1 MDKKRVIIIAFF
13 VLVTFLLF
21 GQEETGYQQS
31 GTIFSLKLT
40 PSFEIP
46 IGTDRDIFNYGGGVD
61 LSAVLQPAGQSLVYF
76 SSDLSYSFIPT
87 QKADLSVSRFSLGAG
102 AGLNFGLIGNL
113 SLFANTRAGYY
124 YGFLNDGSG
133 TSQGNPFV
141 SAGLGLAYQFT
152 KRISLGVG
160 ASYNSYLGFY
170 NNWSIS
176 LGTAFRLSS

>member
-1 MDKKRVIIIAFF
+1 MAKNRVILIAFF
-13 VLVTFLLF
+13 VLVPFLLF
-21 GQEETGYQQS
+21 SQEKTGYQQGGS
-31 GTIFSLKLT
+31 SFSLKLS
-40 PSFEIP
+40 PRFEIP
-46 IGTDRDIFNYGGGVD
+46 IGGDKDIFNYGGGVD

-113 SLFANTRAGYY
+113 SLLANTKAGYY

-141 SAGLGLAYQFT
+141 SVGLGLAYQLT
-152 KRISLGVG
+152 KRTSLGIE
-160 ASYNSYLGFY
+160 ASYNSYLDFH
-170 NNWSIS
+170 NN
-176 LGTAFRLSS
+176 